1 MKLVPQLAHVS
12 FITLNFEILEKG
24 NLKISP
30 CLQCGHLP
38 CQTAL
43 VELIIVFAGAVP
55 EVSQC
60 GYGQIWRY
68 K

>member
-1 MKLVPQLAHVS
+1 MKLVPQLGHVS

-38 CQTAL
+38 CQTAF
-43 VELIIVFAGAVP
+43 VELIIAFAGAVP
-55 EVSQC
+55 EVSQ
-60 GYGQIWRY
+60 GGNGQIRSY